1 MSERQQPTSTPPA
14 GEEAGP
20 AVDAHAGSK
29 LLIDLG
35 PLAVFILTYWR
46 TDVITATAVFMAASG
61 IALIYSKIR
70 FKHVSPML
78 MFSSIMIL
86 VFGSLTIWL
95 HDPSFIKIKPTIYYG
110 FISLILFAGV
120 LRKKPALKAV
130 MGTVYPE
137 LNQQGWHLLGRNFA
151 WFFVGM
157 AILNELVWRNSSFG
171 FWLGYKLWGALPLT
185 ILFGALNVPMIMRN
199 SEQSADN
206 AAR

>member
-1 MSERQQPTSTPPA
+1 MSEPQQTSSTPPT

-20 AVDAHAGSK
+20 AVDANAGAK
-29 LLIDLG
+29 LLVDLG

-61 IALIYSKIR
+61 LALVYSKLK
-70 FKHVSPML
+70 FKHISPML
-78 MFSSIMIL
+78 MFSSVMIL

-95 HDPSFIKIKPTIYYG
+95 HDEAFIKIKPTIYYS
-110 FISLILFAGV
+110 FISIILFVGV

-130 MGTVYPE
+130 MGPVYPE
-137 LNQQGWHLLGRNFA
+137 LNDKGWHLLGRNFA

-157 AILNELVWRNSSFG
+157 AILNEIVWRNSSFG

-199 SEQSADN
+199 SAPPPESA
-206 AAR
+206 A